1 MKDISAKEIAERL
14 NIDDSQNVKIGT
26 MQAEHDRLI
35 DMATRGLISDEDFER
50 KSKQIKTDIERMK
63 TLNAELQHRLKNRYE
78 IIGSALN
85 KLKQQ
90 DEFIFKSQGTKRSMV
105 HAIGYNPKIIDKNID
120 ITPYTW
126 LEPIKKFLKKA
137 KSPQSQ
143 VITNSERGRKCLK
156 NDLSPI
162 WRKRQDSNLR
172 KA

>member
-14 NIDDSQNVKIGT
+14 NIDDSQNVKIET

-50 KSKQIKTDIERMK
+50 KSKQLKTNIENMK
-63 TLNAELQHRLKNRYE
+63 TLNEELQHRLKNRYE
-78 IIGSALN
+78 IIGSTL
-85 KLKQQ
+85 KQLKQQ

-126 LEPIKKFLKKA
+126 LKPI
-137 KSPQSQ
+137 
-143 VITNSERGRKCLK
+143 
-156 NDLSPI
+156 
-162 WRKRQDSNLR
+162 QDF
-172 KA
+172 

>member
-1 MKDISAKEIAERL
+1 
-14 NIDDSQNVKIGT
+14 

-143 VITNSERGRKCLK
+143 VITNSERGEKMLK
-156 NDLSPI
+156 
-162 WRKRQDSNLR
+162 K
-172 KA
+172 